1 MKSRETFNFYRSF
14 FEAGK
19 DMSDTDRLAF
29 YDAILGNSFGEETPN
44 LIGIPKIVFAAI
56 KPVIDNQTTNYLNGK
71 KGGRPPK
78 NNPPLEKENNP
89 PLIKKESYK
98 YKEKEKE
105 NKKDNKIFSFSL
117 STTKQLSNTS
127 IEYQSKLKEHIVNS
141 NKPMGY
147 EEFYDSCEMKG
158 YKYKNFKL
166 VYDKWNK
173 DSVANSSE
181 ASKWTS

>member
-89 PLIKKESYK
+89 PLIKKER
-98 YKEKEKE
+98 
-105 NKKDNKIFSFSL
+105 IFSFSL